1 MDRRNFIKL
10 TAVTGT
16 SSVLASCGNPE
27 NVLIRFV
34 PDENVDLA
42 PGLSELRPSV
52 CPLCSSGCGITVRV
66 MRADAEVV
74 RDGQLGVV
82 RVEAAKKL
90 DGTPEHPISQG
101 RLCARGQA
109 AIQVTYHPDRIT
121 QPLRRVG
128 APGENQYEAVSW
140 DEAVAEVV
148 SQLDGLA
155 GTGNQA
161 AAAFLV
167 GGGRSHRRLLI
178 DQFLAGFGG
187 RPAVEFELFSDA
199 VLRRANGL
207 SFGRPQ
213 LPTLDLARARYVL
226 NLGSDA
232 LGTWNSPV
240 AHSVAYGAMRQDRP
254 GIRGS
259 LVQVEARMS
268 QTGAN
273 ADEWVAIRPGTEGA
287 LTLGLAHV
295 IMAEGFR
302 TAADAGQAGLLIE
315 GWTEGLA
322 EFTPEDVEVLTGV
335 PAQRIERLAREFA
348 LRTPAV
354 AVIAGPPLA
363 HTNALFSAVAVNAL
377 NALVGAVEQPG
388 GVFFMPQ
395 LEDSSPAPAGRLE
408 DLTSE
413 ILAQDAPT
421 VQALF
426 IDGANPVHA
435 APPGWRTREAIA
447 RVPFVVSFASFL
459 DETNELAHLILP
471 DHSFLESWVD
481 ALPESG
487 ALVAVASAAA
497 PAMRPLHD
505 TRATTDVLL
514 EVSRSL
520 QQPVDP
526 PLPESF
532 EAMLE
537 ARFSALPVAAGNA
550 WRAAQAQGGWWGTL
564 PQEAAVA
571 AGAPPDTG
579 GDGGRTFAFT
589 APLFDGDAGD
599 YPFHFLP
606 YPSQAF
612 LDGSLAHLP
621 WLQEMPDPLTS
632 AMWSSWVEI
641 NPQTAERLG
650 IAEGDVVEIASGHGM
665 LQAPALFY
673 PGIAPDVVAMPVGQ
687 GHTNFTRY
695 ASNRGANPVS
705 VLAPLRDA
713 ETGAPAW
720 AATRVRVT
728 RAGDPD
734 GRLILMAGQLR
745 ENPNEETPR

>member
-16 SSVLASCGNPE
+16 SGVLASCGNPE

-42 PGLSELRPSV
+42 PGLSEFRPSV
-52 CPLCSSGCGITVRV
+52 CPLCSSGCGITARV

-74 RDGQLGVV
+74 RNGQLGVI

-101 RLCARGQA
+101 HLCARGQA
-109 AIQVTYHPDRIT
+109 GIQVTYHPDRIT
-121 QPLRRVG
+121 QPLRRTG
-128 APGENQYEAVSW
+128 GPGEYQYEAVSW
-140 DEAVAEVV
+140 DDAITEIV

-155 GTGNQA
+155 ATGNQG

-167 GGGRSHRRLLI
+167 GGGHSHRRLLI
-178 DQFLAGFGG
+178 DQFLSSFGG
-187 RPAVEFELFSDA
+187 RPAVGFELFGDD
-199 VLRRANGL
+199 VLRRANAL

-232 LGTWNSPV
+232 LGTWNAPV
-240 AHSVAYGAMRQDRP
+240 AQSVAYGTMRQGRP

-259 LVQVEARMS
+259 LVQAEARMS

-287 LTLGLAHV
+287 LALGLAQV
-295 IMAEGFR
+295 IMTEGFR
-302 TAADAGQAGLLIE
+302 TAADAGQAGLVIE
-315 GWTEGLA
+315 GWSEGLTA
-322 EFTPEDVEVLTGV
+322 FTPEEVEALTGV
-335 PAQRIERLAREFA
+335 PAERIERLAHEFA
-348 LRTPAV
+348 LRTPAM

-363 HTNALFSAVAVNAL
+363 HTNALGSAVAVNAL
-377 NALVGAVEQPG
+377 NALVGIVEQPG

-395 LEDSSPAPAGRLE
+395 LEGTPMGGATGHLA
-408 DLTSE
+408 DLTAE
-413 ILAQDAPT
+413 ILAEDAPA

-426 IDGANPVHA
+426 IDATNPVHT
-435 APPGWRTREAIA
+435 APPGWHTREALT

-459 DETNELAHLILP
+459 DETSELAHLILP

-487 ALVAVASAAA
+487 ALEAVASVAA
-497 PAMRPLHD
+497 PAMRPLHN

-514 EVSRSL
+514 EISRTL
-520 QQPVDP
+520 QQPADP
-526 PLPESF
+526 PLPASF
-532 EAMLE
+532 EALLE
-537 ARFSALPVAAGNA
+537 AWFSALPVETGNA
-550 WRAAQAQGGWWGTL
+550 WQVAQAQGGWWGTL
-564 PQEAAVA
+564 PQDTTGA
-571 AGAPPDTG
+571 AGAVPADAV
-579 GDGGRTFAFT
+579 DRTIAFA
-589 APLFDGDAGD
+589 APEFDGDPND

-612 LDGSLAHLP
+612 LDGSLSHLP

-650 IAEGDVVEIASGHGM
+650 ITEGDVLEIASAHGT
-665 LQAPALFY
+665 LQAPALIF
-673 PGIAPDVVAMPVGQ
+673 PGIAPDVVAMPMGQ

-695 ASNRGANPVS
+695 ASNRGANPVD
-705 VLAPLRDA
+705 VLAPLTEA

-720 AATRVRVT
+720 AATRVRVS
-728 RAGDPD
+728 RVGDPD
-734 GRLILMAGQLR
+734 GRLVLMAGHLR
-745 ENPNEETPR
+745 EDPGKDTPR